1 MKKMCIDELELQGKR
16 VLIRVDFNVPLDPQG
31 EVADDTRIQAALPTI
46 RYALERGAKVLLI
59 SHLGRPKGRDP
70 KLSLKPVAVH
80 LSRLL
85 QRPVQMAEDTIG
97 EAVQAQVASMVEGDI
112 LMLENVRFHPEEEKN
127 DETFSRA
134 LAALC
139 DLYVNDAFGTAHRA
153 HASTEGVTKFVP
165 IAACGFLMRKEL
177 DYLGRVIASP
187 ERPFM
192 AILGGAKVSDKL
204 GVLQRLLDKVDGL
217 LIGGGMAYT
226 FLKAQGF
233 EVGNSL
239 VEEKQLSAAQ
249 QILDRARALGVS
261 FLLPID
267 HVVAE
272 KVEAEVQVKIVGEAI
287 PKGWMGLDIGPRTRE
302 AFAERIKKAKTIFW
316 NGPMGVFELSPFREG
331 TLFVAKA
338 VAESGATSIVGGG
351 DSVAAITQ
359 MGLHDQITHLSTG
372 GGATLEFVE
381 GRPLP
386 GVAAL
391 TDRP

>member
-1 MKKMCIDELELQGKR
+1 MKKVCIDEMELQGKR
-16 VLIRVDFNVPLDPQG
+16 VLIRVDFNVPLDQQG
-31 EVADDTRIQAALPTI
+31 EVADDNRIQAALPTI

-70 KLSLKPVAVH
+70 KLSLKPVAV
-80 LSRLL
+80 RLGEL
-85 QRPVQMAEDTIG
+85 LGRPVGMAEDAIG
-97 EAVQAQVASMVEGDI
+97 EAVKAKVTSMKEGDV
-112 LMLENVRFHPEEEKN
+112 LMLENVRFHPEEERN
-127 DETFSRA
+127 DEGFAKA

-139 DLYVNDAFGTAHRA
+139 DVYVNDAFGTAHRA

-177 DYLGRVIASP
+177 DYLGRVVASP
-187 ERPFM
+187 ERPFI

-204 GVLQRLLDKVDGL
+204 GVLQHLLDKVDGL

-239 VEEKQLSAAQ
+239 VEEEKLSEAQ
-249 QILDRARALGVS
+249 QILDRARALSIS
-261 FLLPID
+261 FLLPVD
-267 HVVAE
+267 HIVAE
-272 KVEAEVQVKIVGEAI
+272 KVEAEVQAKVVGEAV

-302 AFAERIKKAKTIFW
+302 AFAEQIKRAKTIFW

-338 VAESGATSIVGGG
+338 VAESRATSIVGGG

-359 MGLHDQITHLSTG
+359 MGLHDRITHLSTG

>member
-1 MKKMCIDELELQGKR
+1 MKKVCLDELELQGKR
-16 VLIRVDFNVPLDPQG
+16 VLIRVDFNVPLDQQG

-70 KLSLKPVAVH
+70 KLSLKPVAVR

-85 QRPVQMAEDTIG
+85 QRPVQMAEDAIG
-97 EAVQAQVASMVEGDI
+97 EAVQAQVASMAEGDV
-112 LMLENVRFHPEEEKN
+112 LMLENVRFHPEEERN

-204 GVLQRLLDKVDGL
+204 GVLRRLLDKVDGL

-233 EVGNSL
+233 EAGNSL

-249 QILDRARALGVS
+249 QILDRAKALGVS
-261 FLLPID
+261 ILLPLD

-272 KVEAEVQVKIVGEAI
+272 KVEVEAQVKIVGGAI

-302 AFAERIKKAKTIFW
+302 VFAERIKKAKTIFW

-359 MGLHDQITHLSTG
+359 MGLADRITHLSTG

>member
-1 MKKMCIDELELQGKR
+1 MKKVCIDELELRGKR
-16 VLIRVDFNVPLDPQG
+16 VLIRVDFNVPLTPEG
-31 EVADDTRIQAALPTI
+31 EVADDTRIKAALPTI
-46 RYALERGAKVLLI
+46 RYALEQGARVLLI

-70 KLSLKPVAVH
+70 KLSLTPVA
-80 LSRLL
+80 LRLGQLL
-85 QRPVQMAEDTIG
+85 QRPVRMAEDCIG
-97 EAVQAQVASMVEGDI
+97 EAVQAQVASMAEGDV
-112 LMLENVRFHPEEEKN
+112 LMLENVRFHPEEERN
-127 DETFSRA
+127 DEAFAKA
-134 LAALC
+134 LASLC
-139 DLYVNDAFGTAHRA
+139 DVYVNDAFGTAHRA

-165 IAACGFLMRKEL
+165 LAACGFLMRKEL
-177 DYLGRVIASP
+177 EYLGRIMASP
-187 ERPFM
+187 ERPFI

-204 GVLQRLLDKVDGL
+204 GVLQRLLTKVDGL

-233 EVGNSL
+233 EVGSSL
-239 VEEKQLSAAQ
+239 VEEEKLSAAQ
-249 QILDRARALGVS
+249 QILDQAKALGVS
-261 FLLPID
+261 LLLPLD

-272 KVEAEVQVKIVGEAI
+272 KVEAEAQVKIVSAAI

-331 TLFVAKA
+331 TRFVAKA

-359 MGLHDQITHLSTG
+359 MGLHDRITHLSTG

-381 GRPLP
+381 GRLLP
-386 GVAAL
+386 GIAAL
-391 TDRP
+391 TDQP

>member
-70 KLSLKPVAVH
+70 KLSLKPVAVR

-85 QRPVQMAEDTIG
+85 QRPVQMAEDAIG
-97 EAVQAQVASMVEGDI
+97 EAVQAQVASMAEGDI

-249 QILDRARALGVS
+249 QILDRAKALGVS

-272 KVEAEVQVKIVGEAI
+272 KVEAEAQVKIVGEAI

-302 AFAERIKKAKTIFW
+302 AFAERIRKAKTIFW

-359 MGLHDQITHLSTG
+359 MGLADRITHLSTG